1 MSTDNKKLLVKTF
14 ILMISVYVIVLGIA
28 YALFKGYAIEENE
41 SKLQD
46 LVMHNKALHTYVEE
60 QLKPVIYKLKEEG
73 KIEKDYF
80 DPKILSFT
88 YMSRKI
94 MDEYNK
100 QRTSNN
106 IETIAYKFASQNPRN
121 PINKANENEE
131 KILKIFNAKDIN
143 KYHEHLKEQGKE
155 YIFYAMPVTTNV
167 ESCMRCHSDPK
178 YAPKSLLELYG
189 DKAGFYE
196 KVGDIR
202 AFMSVTM
209 PLEVELKKTVRMI
222 TLFAFTLFALLL
234 AVFWIIFYFIRQLD
248 TRDKKLLEQA
258 NKDALTKIY
267 NRHVFNQDIEKLNP
281 QRKNIG
287 QFLIMLD
294 IDHFKDVNDTHGH
307 PTGDTVLI
315 RLSEIISKNIRDHDK
330 FYRIGGEE
338 FAIISLH
345 STLNDALE
353 FAERL
358 REEIKASSFEKVGS
372 LTVSIGISQLR
383 VGDTGSK
390 LFDRADKALYNAKKN
405 GRDQVQAYI
414 DLE

>member
-14 ILMISVYVIVLGIA
+14 ILIVAVYILVLGVA

-41 SKLQD
+41 AKLQD

-60 QLKPVIYKLKEEG
+60 QIKPVIYKLKEEG

-88 YMSRKI
+88 YMSRNI

-100 QRTSNN
+100 QRSSNN

-121 PINKANENEE
+121 PINKANTNEE
-131 KILKIFNAKDIN
+131 KILKIFNGKEIN
-143 KYHEHLKEQGKE
+143 KYHQHLEEKGKE
-155 YIFYAMPVTTNV
+155 YIFYAMPVATNV
-167 ESCMRCHSDPK
+167 ESCMRCHSEPEK
-178 YAPKSLLELYG
+178 APKSLIERYG

-222 TLFAFTLFALLL
+222 TLFAFILFTLLL
-234 AVFWIIFYFIRQLD
+234 AVFGAIYYFIKQLD
-248 TRDKKLLEQA
+248 TRDARLLEQA

-281 QRKNIG
+281 QRKNIS

-294 IDHFKDVNDTHGH
+294 IDHFKNVNDTYGH
-307 PTGDTVLI
+307 STGDNVLM
-315 RLSEIISKNIRDHDK
+315 RLSEIISKNIREHDK

-345 STLNDALE
+345 ATLDDALE

-358 REEIKASSFEKVGS
+358 RKEIKASSFEKIGS
-372 LTVSIGISQLR
+372 LTVSIGISQLTKD
-383 VGDTGSK
+383 DTGGK
-390 LFDRADKALYNAKKN
+390 LFDRADRALYKAKES
-405 GRDQVQAYI
+405 GRDQVQVFT